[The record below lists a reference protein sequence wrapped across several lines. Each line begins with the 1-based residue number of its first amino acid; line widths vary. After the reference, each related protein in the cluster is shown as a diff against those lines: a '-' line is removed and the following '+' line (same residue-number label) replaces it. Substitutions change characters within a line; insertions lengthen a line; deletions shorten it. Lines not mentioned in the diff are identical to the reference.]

1 MRWVSAISDDADIDR
16 ALDAAVH
23 DVERGMR
30 GDPVD
35 LLFVHASEQHLFDL
49 GRVVPRLREAFG
61 ARPTVLGASAAA
73 VIGSHL
79 ELEERPGVAVLAAH
93 LPGVEIRCT
102 SVEAVDLPP
111 LDGSPA
117 PWRDLVGVDPQLRPD
132 FAVVCDPFSIDHQ
145 HLLQGLDYAY
155 PGSTVVGGLAS
166 GASGP
171 GATALFTR
179 DGIERQGATVLA
191 LWGNVR
197 IDPVVAQGCRPI
209 GAPARITECEGQLL
223 QALDDRP
230 PTEVLQEVFSTLE
243 DDDRQLAQHALHLG
257 VVVDE
262 MREEMGRGDFLVR
275 NILGMHRESGVIAV
289 GADLRQGQTVQF
301 HVRDGR
307 TAAADLELLLQRY
320 VGGRPDTEPA
330 AVLQFSCLGRG
341 RNLFGTANHD
351 VESVHEALGPMP
363 VAGFFAN
370 GEIGPVGGN
379 TYVHGYTTVLGI
391 VRPRS
396 G

>member
-1 MRWVSAISDDADIDR
+1 VRWVSAISDTKDIDH
-16 ALDAAVH
+16 ALDAVVD
-23 DVERGMR
+23 DVRQGMN

-49 GRVVPRLREAFG
+49 GRVVDRLRDGFG
-61 ARPTVLGASAAA
+61 PGPSILGCSAAA

-79 ELEERPGVAVLAAH
+79 ELEDRPGIVLLAAN
-93 LPGVEIRCT
+93 LPGVDMRCT
-102 SVEAVDLPP
+102 SVGTDDLPP

-117 PWRDLVGVDPQLRPD
+117 PWRDLFGVDPQLHPD
-132 FAVVCDPFSIDHQ
+132 FVVLCDPFTIDHQ
-145 HLLQGLDYAY
+145 QLLQGLDYAY
-155 PGSTVVGGLAS
+155 PASRVVGGLAS

-171 GATALFTR
+171 GATALFT
-179 DGIERQGATVLA
+179 DEGIEREGATVLA
-191 LWGNVR
+191 VWGNVR
-197 IDPVVAQGCRPI
+197 VDPIVAQGCRPI

-223 QALDDRP
+223 QALDERP
-230 PTEVLQEVFSTLE
+230 PTEVLQEVFTTL
-243 DDDRQLAQHALHLG
+243 DDDERQLARHALHLG
-257 VVVDE
+257 LVVDE

-289 GADLRQGQTVQF
+289 GSELRQGQTVQF

-307 TAAADLELLLQRY
+307 TAAADLDLLLQRY

-351 VESVHEALGPMP
+351 VSSVHEALGPMP

-379 TYVHGYTTVLGI
+379 TYVHGYTTVLGV